1 MKQLQLK
8 KEFLTSQTVRLP
20 ESKDAVK
27 VKVNSNCMNVSKRT
41 TAFIPEPVTRTC
53 SVKNLK
59 QISKKKL
66 LSVDRVPAKVFSTEF
81 CEILKNNVL
90 PLFKQFPLI
99 LSKLF
104 KIQERIETKGNI
116 EMNWVT
122 LREMWL
128 YSELFW
134 SECGKILTRKTPNT
148 DTFHA
153 V

>member
-81 CEILKNNVL
+81 CEILKNSVL

-122 LREMWL
+122 PREMCL

-134 SECGKILTRKTPNT
+134 SECGKILIRKTPNT